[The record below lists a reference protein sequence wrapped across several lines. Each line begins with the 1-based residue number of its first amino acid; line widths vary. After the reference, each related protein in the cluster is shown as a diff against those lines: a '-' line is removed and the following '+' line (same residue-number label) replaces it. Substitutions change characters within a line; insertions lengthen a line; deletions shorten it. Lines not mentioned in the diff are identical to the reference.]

1 MNCGLFNTGSTG
13 ATVTKVPSV
22 GSITD
27 FMSEFPEDFKMADPG
42 DLLKDNDWMPDS
54 EFWSLGSEL
63 AASDNF
69 LEVFADLTDSCDGG
83 LLFDGS
89 VTPDIPPVA
98 SSAGPF
104 STIAA
109 DALKNEPATPEP
121 SSIIPEPQVAAPV
134 DEKCAT
140 KKRTASDAFSEASNC
155 DHDDYTTKFK
165 KPAVVTETILA
176 GPSVEKHTSRRVK
189 NNIASK
195 QSRHNRKQKYVEM
208 EDQVVILVAENEKL
222 RKKAEK
228 MEELTKEM
236 KKILIERMM
245 QKK

>member
-1 MNCGLFNTGSTG
+1 M
-13 ATVTKVPSV
+13 
-22 GSITD
+22 
-27 FMSEFPEDFKMADPG
+27 
-42 DLLKDNDWMPDS
+42 
-54 EFWSLGSEL
+54 
-63 AASDNF
+63 
-69 LEVFADLTDSCDGG
+69 
-83 LLFDGS
+83 
-89 VTPDIPPVA
+89 A

-121 SSIIPEPQVAAPV
+121 SSIIPAPQVAAPV

-140 KKRTASDAFSEASNC
+140 RKRTASDAFSEASNP

-165 KPAVVTETILA
+165 KPTVVTETTLA
-176 GPSVEKHTSRRVK
+176 GPSVEKHSSRRVK

-195 QSRHNRKQKYVEM
+195 QSRLNRKQKYVEM
-208 EDQVVILVAENEKL
+208 EDQAVILVEENKKL

-236 KKILIERMM
+236 KKILVERMV